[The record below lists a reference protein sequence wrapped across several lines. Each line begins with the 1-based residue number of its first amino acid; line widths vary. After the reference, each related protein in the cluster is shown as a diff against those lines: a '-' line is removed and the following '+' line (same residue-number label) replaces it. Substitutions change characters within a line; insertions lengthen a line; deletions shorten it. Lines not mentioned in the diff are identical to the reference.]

1 MILNHPQ
8 SVMICKVLREG
19 WGGGCVCT
27 WSTVNLWR
35 SEATVD
41 VAVTFHLSETG
52 PLWFL
57 SLCTWGSCPTSF
69 LTVSTAYLT
78 LETMGYGYMLCGCFC
93 GVLENLH
100 GVPLPH
106 SRTSSHWAFPKAL
119 HYLLCVCH
127 KNREMILPGSDTAWL
142 RLKAYGEFLFVLS
155 SSLPLFFI
163 LWTTLSF
170 NSQWNLGNDI
180 VKV

>member
-1 MILNHPQ
+1 MTLNHPQ
-8 SVMICKVLREG
+8 SIMICKVHREG

-69 LTVSTAYLT
+69 LAVSTTYLT

-93 GVLENLH
+93 GVLENYMGCPCH
-100 GVPLPH
+100 TAEPLPIEH
-106 SRTSSHWAFPKAL
+106 FPKL
-119 HYLLCVCH
+119 YTTFCVCVI
-127 KNREMILPGSDTAWL
+127 KIKR
-142 RLKAYGEFLFVLS
+142 
-155 SSLPLFFI
+155 
-163 LWTTLSF
+163 
-170 NSQWNLGNDI
+170 
-180 VKV
+180 

>member
-1 MILNHPQ
+1 
-8 SVMICKVLREG
+8 MICKVHREG

-119 HYLLCVCH
+119 HYLLCVCVIKIERWFYQVQIRH
-127 KNREMILPGSDTAWL
+127 GSVL
-142 RLKAYGEFLFVLS
+142 RLMVS
-155 SSLPLFFI
+155 SSLFCHHLCPCF
-163 LWTTLSF
+163 SF
-170 NSQWNLGNDI
+170 SELRYHSI
-180 VKV
+180 VNGT